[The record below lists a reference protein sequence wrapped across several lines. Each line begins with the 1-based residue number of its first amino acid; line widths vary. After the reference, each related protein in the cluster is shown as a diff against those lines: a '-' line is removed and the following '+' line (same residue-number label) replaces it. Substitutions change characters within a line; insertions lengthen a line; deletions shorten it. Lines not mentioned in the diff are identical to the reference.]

1 LINTAWTA
9 EAKLDNPPKTI
20 PIVALFLDATAA
32 EALDEAWFGSNMT
45 PEKKPEV
52 TTSAAV
58 SERAEGYDCG
68 YEHDTGVW
76 QGRGRMGMRGWTH
89 AEYEDGDE
97 NSAGKD

>member
-1 LINTAWTA
+1 LI
-9 EAKLDNPPKTI
+9 NPPKTI

-68 YEHDTGVW
+68 YEHDTGV
-76 QGRGRMGMRGWTH
+76 
-89 AEYEDGDE
+89 
-97 NSAGKD
+97 

>member
-1 LINTAWTA
+1 
-9 EAKLDNPPKTI
+9 
-20 PIVALFLDATAA
+20 VALFLDATAA

-68 YEHDTGVW
+68 YEHDTGV
-76 QGRGRMGMRGWTH
+76 
-89 AEYEDGDE
+89 
-97 NSAGKD
+97 